1 MLKLSEIYGRID
13 QFLFQKIDQ
22 LKSEQIFQQFI
33 DKISTLGHS
42 QQKIL
47 NQTITIS
54 CFLLPFLIV
63 SMVFLKNCN
72 IKSEINTKKEIIQL
86 INKYSQKN
94 SQFSAMSRQV
104 LSPHKIDSKSSLN
117 RRITN
122 LLSRKKISTSKVTVN
137 KFNKSDEDNEL
148 SKTEANMTFTKF
160 SILELTSFLEELLQT
175 ERMRISSM
183 NIKKNNK
190 QNFLSGDIN
199 VIHYGKANAKRK

>member
-63 SMVFLKNCN
+63 SMVFLKNCS

-86 INKYSQKN
+86 INKYSQKD

-148 SKTEANMTFTKF
+148 SKTEANMTFTAK
-160 SILELTSFLEELLQT
+160 SKMFL
-175 ERMRISSM
+175 
-183 NIKKNNK
+183 
-190 QNFLSGDIN
+190 
-199 VIHYGKANAKRK
+199 A